1 MKKRVYAYL
10 HTHWDLEWYRDKE
23 DFMEN
28 YSWKTINNLFK
39 KWLANTAIEQFGS
52 RKEAAKAL
60 RCEEKTLYNAKIGE

>member
-1 MKKRVYAYL
+1 MAGNYNC
-10 HTHWDLEWYRDKE
+10 DSLEDANSNILE